1 MAHAYYHAKSSAR
14 KFGGIAK
21 DYLTA
26 HEFMDHTKAHVAD
39 CRHRLFLHNAWGI
52 FLAEKILGAT
62 LARASDGKIVPLRPI
77 LEQHVI
83 DDFGFIPTLKYCFGK
98 LPGLPLVNNEDDN
111 IAHSQQSAAAFGGIW
126 SDYLHV
132 HQTLNSSRE
141 VLADRR
147 HQRMLHNAWGVTLL
161 LRLLG
166 DTFTRASDGITVS
179 LRPVLEEHIQLAEEY
194 TMLERWEQAR
204 HNALMLCGEAAHK
217 VQVNI
222 LSVWWDR
229 RARCDYIFKIIIN
242 DGSDKLLWYEQFDA
256 PIPPIEE
263 ESLPGMLEDEQYL
276 EDQDVSATVEDLSEE
291 FTIDV
296 SPYEE
301 DIPDEDRVEDSSLYE
316 EQYMEYLAEIEQCDD
331 SIDDAY
337 GFPVLNATYV
347 LDRPPSISFPLIYMQ
362 EDT

>member
-1 MAHAYYHAKSSAR
+1 MQR
-14 KFGGIAK
+14 L
-21 DYLTA
+21 LTA
-26 HEFMDHTKAHVAD
+26 
-39 CRHRLFLHNAWGI
+39 
-52 FLAEKILGAT
+52 
-62 LARASDGKIVPLRPI
+62 
-77 LEQHVI
+77 
-83 DDFGFIPTLKYCFGK
+83 
-98 LPGLPLVNNEDDN
+98 
-111 IAHSQQSAAAFGGIW
+111 
-126 SDYLHV
+126 
-132 HQTLNSSRE
+132 RE
-141 VLADRR
+141 L
-147 HQRMLHNAWGVTLL
+147 
-161 LRLLG
+161 
-166 DTFTRASDGITVS
+166 IK
-179 LRPVLEEHIQLAEEY
+179 LAEEY
-194 TMLERWEQAR
+194 TLLERWEQAR

-347 LDRPPSISFPLIYMQ
+347 LDRPPSISFPLVYMQ
-362 EDT
+362 EDTSTQRVLGREEVIKLGKEHKAVADWECIRAIIASTYGKNAYRTEIHYVAQCYNDEYWYGEGQETIVYDREGERLHLDPLLPIWRTEEYLVELGASADEDEWQWEDEYIWLDIAGDRLIQRMFAEAGGVSEGRYILDAPPDIALPELYINE

>member
-39 CRHRLFLHNAWGI
+39 CRHRLFLHNAWAI

-62 LARASDGKIVPLRPI
+62 LARASHGRIVPLRPI

-83 DDFGFIPTLKYCFGK
+83 EDFGFIPTLKYCFGK

-179 LRPVLEEHIQLAEEY
+179 LRPVLEEHIRRDLGHMPTLDESVADIAIEPWMY
-194 TMLERWEQAR
+194 RGAR
-204 HNALMLCGEAAHK
+204 ALSIVDGRS
-217 VQVNI
+217 NI
-222 LSVWWDR
+222 
-229 RARCDYIFKIIIN
+229 AI
-242 DGSDKLLWYEQFDA
+242 
-256 PIPPIEE
+256 
-263 ESLPGMLEDEQYL
+263 
-276 EDQDVSATVEDLSEE
+276 
-291 FTIDV
+291 
-296 SPYEE
+296 
-301 DIPDEDRVEDSSLYE
+301 
-316 EQYMEYLAEIEQCDD
+316 
-331 SIDDAY
+331 
-337 GFPVLNATYV
+337 
-347 LDRPPSISFPLIYMQ
+347 
-362 EDT
+362 

>member
-1 MAHAYYHAKSSAR
+1 MGDRTLRSEGSKSMQR
-14 KFGGIAK
+14 L
-21 DYLTA
+21 LTA
-26 HEFMDHTKAHVAD
+26 
-39 CRHRLFLHNAWGI
+39 
-52 FLAEKILGAT
+52 
-62 LARASDGKIVPLRPI
+62 
-77 LEQHVI
+77 
-83 DDFGFIPTLKYCFGK
+83 
-98 LPGLPLVNNEDDN
+98 
-111 IAHSQQSAAAFGGIW
+111 
-126 SDYLHV
+126 
-132 HQTLNSSRE
+132 RE
-141 VLADRR
+141 L
-147 HQRMLHNAWGVTLL
+147 
-161 LRLLG
+161 
-166 DTFTRASDGITVS
+166 IK
-179 LRPVLEEHIQLAEEY
+179 LAEEY

-362 EDT
+362 EDTSTQRVLGREEVIKLGKEHKAVADWECTRAIIACTYGKNAYRAEIHFVAQSYNDEYWYDEGQETAVYDRNGERLHFDPLLPIWRTEEFLVELGASADEDEWQWADAEDSLAGLGARIHEYRWLDIAGDRLIQRMFAEAGGVSEGRYILDSPPDIALPELYINE